1 VFLMGQG
8 MLGSDKEPKATTKN
22 IFTKP
27 EARVQS
33 EVQEVNKPKKR
44 ITKPPYLKDFI

>member
-1 VFLMGQG
+1 MFLMGQG